1 MSTSL
6 IAVTVPAI
14 VTVAREVEESR
25 LPEHLVISP
34 VNAAPAGGAE
44 SVVATLD
51 GVSVPAGLMADTR

>member
-6 IAVTVPAI
+6 IAVTVPAF

-44 SVVATLD
+44 SVATLD
-51 GVSVPAGLMADTR
+51 GVPVPAGLMADTR